1 MTEVVVLARQRI
13 RNDDQRDAER
23 PPKRHD
29 TVGNLP
35 AAFPTGALIPART
48 PATVESTPVR
58 TDDPLLR
65 PAVPWRGEDLHL
77 ARAAGVPGG
86 PARPA
91 TVAGCAAAALAAI
104 YVLALW
110 IQAAVYLPKEIVLLV
125 FLGAAGAC
133 RQVRP
138 FLRDW
143 AVPLLLLFTMDA
155 LREVAYGVTRG
166 LDRAVIVSWPIRA
179 DRAVFGTLPTLALQ
193 SWLHPTPEARWYDV
207 VMAALHG
214 SHFVSFLLVGLA
226 VWSRRPDRFRLYVTA
241 VLVTAYAGLAGYFLV
256 PTAPPWLAAEL
267 GHLPPTPRLL
277 LSVPYVELPRF
288 LLVGLDTNPVA
299 AMPSLHAA
307 FSLVVARGL
316 GLLSPR
322 AGRLG
327 YLYVVA
333 VAVAA
338 VYGGEHYVVDL
349 VAGYAVAALGFW
361 LAGADGRRAR
371 AARAP
376 AG

>member
-1 MTEVVVLARQRI
+1 VSWGGEA
-13 RNDDQRDAER
+13 
-23 PPKRHD
+23 
-29 TVGNLP
+29 LP
-35 AAFPTGALIPART
+35 VART
-48 PATVESTPVR
+48 PGGGAGAG
-58 TDDPLLR
+58 R
-65 PAVPWRGEDLHL
+65 PA
-77 ARAAGVPGG
+77 A
-86 PARPA
+86 
-91 TVAGCAAAALAAI
+91 VAGCAAAAVATM

-110 IQAAVYLPKEIVLLV
+110 VQAAVYLPKEIVLLV
-125 FLGAAGAC
+125 FLGAAAAC

-143 AVPLLLLFTMDA
+143 GVPLLLLFAMDA

-166 LDRAVIVSWPIRA
+166 LDRTVIVSWPIQA

-207 VMAALHG
+207 AMAAVHG

-226 VWSRRPDRFRLYVTA
+226 VWSRRPERFRPYVTA

-277 LSVPYVELPRF
+277 LSVSYLPLPRF
-288 LLVGLDTNPVA
+288 LLLGLDTNPVA

-307 FSLVVARGL
+307 FSLVVAWGL
-316 GLLSPR
+316 GLVSPR
-322 AGRLG
+322 AGRVG

-349 VAGYAVAALGFW
+349 VAGYAVALLGFW
-361 LAGADGRRAR
+361 AAGA
-371 AARAP
+371 AARGRSGA
-376 AG
+376 AGTSGG